1 MEENNTEKKF
11 RSASFSWVSRIYGKL
26 PKSIE
31 NTDILTLNILHILIK
46 L

>member
-1 MEENNTEKKF
+1 MNENIEKSQS
-11 RSASFSWVSRIYGKL
+11 RIHLNWVRRIYGKL